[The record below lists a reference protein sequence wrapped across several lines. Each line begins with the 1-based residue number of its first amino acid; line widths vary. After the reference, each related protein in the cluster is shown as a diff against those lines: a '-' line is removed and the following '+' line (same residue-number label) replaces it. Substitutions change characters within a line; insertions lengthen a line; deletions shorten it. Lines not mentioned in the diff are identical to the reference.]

1 MTGDGHTAIGSG
13 SIIPLENVGA
23 VDAQRV
29 GGKAANLGELQRA
42 GFPVPDG
49 FIVLGDPRPEDLAA
63 AVQCLGDGPL
73 AVRSSALAEVGTSDA
88 SLRGLAVASPH
99 TP

>member
-29 GGKAANLGELQRA
+29 GGKAANLGEVQRA

-49 FIVLGDPRPEDLAA
+49 FIVLGDPRALRISPRPSNVWAMGRWR
-63 AVQCLGDGPL
+63 CGHP
-73 AVRSSALAEVGTSDA
+73 RSLKIWP
-88 SLRGLAVASPH
+88 RPPSPVS
-99 TP
+99 TRRF